1 MTNDEIVRKIAMLIS
16 PTTYFIMEA
25 QEKKKKAKEAK
36 AKKAKTTKKK

>member
-25 QEKKKKAKEAK
+25 QEKKKKAKAAAK
-36 AKKAKTTKKK
+36 AKAAKKKKP

>member
-25 QEKKKKAKEAK
+25 QEKKKKAKAAAKAK
-36 AKKAKTTKKK
+36 AKKKKP